1 MMHSNLIDKKLTFC
15 VFFSIVSSISYLI
28 CDLYKLPLFTY
39 YPAVDE
45 FALGFAKMTETQGPA
60 MYWYGWIGTAFIAA
74 SILTLAA
81 ASLFQRKTPPHW
93 IGWSIPL
100 LTIAAFGY
108 SLRGFFIH

>member
-1 MMHSNLIDKKLTFC
+1 MKYEQLFG
-15 VFFSIVSSISYLI
+15 VFGSIFAVVYFIAVEENIALVTYHPRLNQWAWGTEM
-28 CDLYKLPLFTY
+28 PL
-39 YPAVDE
+39 
-45 FALGFAKMTETQGPA
+45 MGPA